1 MTRHFKQGRYIPRH
15 PEKYIGSKL
24 ANGLPDIVYR
34 SSWEKKVFIFFDLN
48 PAIIKWNSENII
60 IPYFLESDQKMHRY
74 FVDLIAM
81 VKQKDDSIRT
91 MLVEVKP
98 LNQTVEPKLPKRKT
112 QKALKNYADAIL
124 TYEKNQAKWKA
135 AKEWASSKGWDF
147 YVITEEEIF
156 GKK

>member
-1 MTRHFKQGRYIPRH
+1 
-15 PEKYIGSKL
+15 
-24 ANGLPDIVYR
+24 
-34 SSWEKKVFIFFDLN
+34 
-48 PAIIKWNSENII
+48 
-60 IPYFLESDQKMHRY
+60 MHRY

-81 VKQKDDSIRT
+81 VKSKDGEVKT

-98 LNQTVEPKLPKRKT
+98 LCQTLPPNMPKRKT

-135 AKEWASSKGWDF
+135 AKAWAKERDWDF
-147 YVITEEEIF
+147 YVITEEEIY